1 MILRIAGYASQSQP
15 LTYEVMIDIRLY
27 LGHWSHFDTGC
38 FDCFFFEPVVN
49 WIYLASTSL
58 FESWSFSFF
67 LLLHLITGV
76 TVTSMLVY
84 MLH

>member
-1 MILRIAGYASQSQP
+1 VQNIP
-15 LTYEVMIDIRLY
+15 RLAAVI
-27 LGHWSHFDTGC
+27 G
-38 FDCFFFEPVVN
+38 V
-49 WIYLASTSL
+49 
-58 FESWSFSFF
+58 FSFF